1 MKKAFT
7 EFHNSAK
14 FSLDASSP
22 YLGDEPS
29 IRPSNYLAMPKRSSV
44 GAVKSER
51 NLAELLSVQSSRG
64 SSLPTV
70 QEDAVVGKSTRVLK
84 PLHGPESWDAG
95 RRYLIAPA
103 ALSVCPLHVLSSF
116 SSQQQHLSD
125 YTDTAFGTVE
135 LGVAT
140 VKYVGTKLATSW
152 SSCKFILKQ
161 NYLLEYNVDASWTAA
176 PRGFAHLQYSR
187 CYPHHDFADAL
198 ELEFYASPCARAD
211 KRVLFMRLSNRDD
224 RDRWVMCLN
233 DAAKLTI
240 RDLYDYDEGT
250 KFGRGRYAVV
260 YPARRQLPLSEQTN
274 DDDNNTKP
282 PQYTCAL
289 KVIDKN
295 EFWRRVVKGLERSDT
310 IVRETSVQAT
320 LTAKCSQ
327 LSSFLRIRGIFETSD
342 NYVIEL
348 ELLEGTDLSHYI
360 SSKKHISETAAA
372 QIMFDILTSVDVMSR
387 IGLAH
392 RDIKPANILMCNKDC
407 AGVSVKVADF
417 GMAAFAGVDGHLRGR
432 CGTPGYVAPE
442 IFTAAAHRGY
452 GNKVDVFSA
461 GVTLYFLL
469 CGYKPFSGKSD
480 KDLIEANKAAVVE
493 YPKSHWSKISLE
505 ARDGDENVATRSKRS
520 N

>member
-1 MKKAFT
+1 V
-7 EFHNSAK
+7 
-14 FSLDASSP
+14 D
-22 YLGDEPS
+22 
-29 IRPSNYLAMPKRSSV
+29 
-44 GAVKSER
+44 
-51 NLAELLSVQSSRG
+51 
-64 SSLPTV
+64 
-70 QEDAVVGKSTRVLK
+70 KSTRVLK
-84 PLHGPESWDAG
+84 PLQDPESWEAG

-116 SSQQQHLSD
+116 SSQQLHLSD

-198 ELEFYASPCARAD
+198 ELEFYAIPCARAD
-211 KRVLFMRLSNRDD
+211 KRVVRIEWVFSCRLLFVLDIVRSPIIRCTVQLFMLLSNRDD

-250 KFGRGRYAVV
+250 KFGHGRYAVV
-260 YPARRQLPLSEQTN
+260 YPARRRLPFSEQTN
-274 DDDNNTKP
+274 DDDNDTKP

-295 EFWRRVVKGLERSDT
+295 EFWRRVVKGLERNDT

-348 ELLEGTDLSHYI
+348 ELLEGTDLCHYI
-360 SSKKHISETAAA
+360 SSKEHISETAAA

-469 CGYKPFSGKSD
+469 CGYKPFYGESD
-480 KDLIEANKAAVVE
+480 MELIEANKAAVVE
-493 YPKSHWSKISLE
+493 YPKSDWSK
-505 ARDGDENVATRSKRS
+505 SKRL
-520 N
+520 